1 MGRNSSRLML
11 VKSSQNSVDSAMF
24 INFLGQELAVTS
36 ENTCSFFLFPM
47 FSHLLKSMFNQTK
60 AYTITA
66 NFNFRYNEI
75 VNIFLTINLVWV
87 QSDEM

>member
-24 INFLGQELAVTS
+24 FNFLGQELAVTS

-47 FSHLLKSMFNQTK
+47 FSHLNDLLKVKSMFNQTK

-75 VNIFLTINLVWV
+75 VNIFLTINLV
-87 QSDEM
+87 